1 MNEVQPINKF
11 HSSIWVQGFAWE
23 NSQIS
28 REASLLSQVQ
38 TYGLCKGITVRLDL

>member
-1 MNEVQPINKF
+1 MNEVQPIMF
-11 HSSIWVQGFAWE
+11 HSGFWVQGFAWE

-38 TYGLCKGITVRLDL
+38 TYRLGKGIKVRLDL

>member
-1 MNEVQPINKF
+1 MNEVQPIKF

-23 NSQIS
+23 NFQIS

-38 TYGLCKGITVRLDL
+38 TYRLCKGIKVRLDL

>member
-1 MNEVQPINKF
+1 MNEVQPIKF

-38 TYGLCKGITVRLDL
+38 TIDFAKE

>member
-1 MNEVQPINKF
+1 MDEVQPSKS

-38 TYGLCKGITVRLDL
+38 TYRLSKGIKMRLDL